1 MKNASAL
8 RERFLRDS
16 PAVRLGGL
24 AANLARVQ
32 SFSDHE
38 AHGDVV
44 RQLLEESK
52 WLIEWAAP
60 EAEPAVR
67 GLLVNCQRQLARW
80 TLDWAHIWSDPE
92 RRTSVSREAGE
103 WSRHLLEVSGLLSGS
118 GVATR

>member
-16 PAVRLGGL
+16 PALRLGGL
-24 AANLARVQ
+24 AANLARVR

-38 AHGDVV
+38 GHGEVV

-60 EAEPAVR
+60 EAEPTVR
-67 GLLVNCQRQLARW
+67 AFLVDCQRQLARW
-80 TLDWAHIWSDPE
+80 TLGWAHIWSDPE
-92 RRTSVSREAGE
+92 RRMSVSTEAGE
-103 WSRHLLEVSGLLSGS
+103 WSRHLLEVSGLLNGS
-118 GVATR
+118 